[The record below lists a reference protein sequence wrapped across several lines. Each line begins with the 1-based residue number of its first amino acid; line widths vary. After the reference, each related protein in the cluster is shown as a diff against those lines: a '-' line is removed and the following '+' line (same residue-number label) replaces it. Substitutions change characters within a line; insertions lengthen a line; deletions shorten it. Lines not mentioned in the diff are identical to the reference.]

1 MLHASAHPGR
11 HTIAYC
17 KAGYYGVSGWKW
29 QDIVEGQSF
38 NEPLRDQSWWP
49 NNFSSTHPGRGNQ
62 RPSVFHSIPHPPTPP
77 PSCPLLPALHKQTNY
92 SNGYKLDPFPE
103 NAPSIFFSA
112 FILSSISL
120 PTMWAVCTHE
130 STHIH
135 TGVRACAW
143 SVSSL
148 HRLPDLWSSL
158 DLAALCLLNL
168 LSRGIQIENGLSFI
182 SLPPLFTLQPAPNLS
197 LHHTLG

>member
-1 MLHASAHPGR
+1 MYP
-11 HTIAYC
+11 
-17 KAGYYGVSGWKW
+17 GWKW

-38 NEPLRDQSWWP
+38 NEPLRDQSWWLTISLQLIRQG
-49 NNFSSTHPGRGNQ
+49 NRGPQ
-62 RPSVFHSIPHPPTPP
+62 CFTPSHHPPHP

-103 NAPSIFFSA
+103 NAPSIFFLPFLTQLQSA
-112 FILSSISL
+112 CPPCELYAH
-120 PTMWAVCTHE
+120 T

-182 SLPPLFTLQPAPNLS
+182 SLPPLFLHCSQPQTFLS